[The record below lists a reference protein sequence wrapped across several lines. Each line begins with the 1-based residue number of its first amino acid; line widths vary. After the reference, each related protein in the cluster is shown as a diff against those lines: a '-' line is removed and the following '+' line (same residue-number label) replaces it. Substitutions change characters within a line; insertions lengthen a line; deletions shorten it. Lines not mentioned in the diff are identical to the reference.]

1 MCMMNY
7 YLAYLDDKMTVEQAY
22 MSAWNAYTDAISVDE
37 KVTMQV
43 QLETLRAVMSFR
55 CMDSK
60 GYELVTENGK
70 MYFRK

>member
-1 MCMMNY
+1 MMNY

-22 MSAWNAYTDAISVDE
+22 MTAWNAYTDAIFVHE
-37 KVTMQV
+37 KVAIQT
-43 QLETLRAVMSFR
+43 QLESLRAVMSFR